1 MTWKRLSTAEV
12 RAHTALDVW
21 RARQPQS
28 CGSSCAAVFLPFW
41 SDFHAALGKD
51 AAVFEP
57 TVAMCEA
64 SAGIEVSIAM
74 QLGVECTDG
83 SATGDCVP
91 ECTEDLHGYLMLL
104 SVVRKKLNVSPA
116 PHF

>member
-1 MTWKRLSTAEV
+1 M
-12 RAHTALDVW
+12 
-21 RARQPQS
+21 
-28 CGSSCAAVFLPFW
+28 
-41 SDFHAALGKD
+41 
-51 AAVFEP
+51 FEP

-104 SVVRKKLNVSPA
+104 SVVRKQSIENVSPA
-116 PHF
+116 PYF